1 MAHEPRPPIDVI
13 VSAMRGEG
21 LAWSDVVVTVDE
33 FVDACSA
40 HEVAPLLY
48 GRLMEAAGT
57 VWPPDLIERLAHVAR
72 AEAASELLRRAELSS
87 ALAVLAAAHVKPILI
102 KGTPL
107 AYTLYDSPS
116 ARPRCDTDLVLAR
129 ADLSR
134 ARDALVAHGYA
145 PTVYCDG
152 ELLFRQFELQKV
164 DRFGVTHTLD
174 IHWGVSTQTVFADL
188 LTYDELAAEAVHV
201 PALGP
206 YARAAGHVH
215 ALLLACVHPVMHHRN
230 APRLLWSYD
239 VHLLASRM
247 RDDQWTVLVRCARD
261 RKVAAVVAHS
271 LTSAQGLWR
280 TPVPGAAFEDLAAAT
295 GEPSAEYLARNRTWR
310 HELVANVVHLPSWRS
325 RLRLLREVAFPS
337 AEYMSRSY
345 RVTGGVA
352 ALLLPALYVHRLA
365 AGASKMLRGKK

>member
-1 MAHEPRPPIDVI
+1 M
-13 VSAMRGEG
+13 
-21 LAWSDVVVTVDE
+21 AWSDVGVTVDE
-33 FVDACSA
+33 LVEASSA

-48 GRLMEAAGT
+48 GRLMEAAGNA
-57 VWPPDLIERLAHVAR
+57 WPPDVIERFAHIAR
-72 AEAASELLRRAELSS
+72 AEAAAELLRRSELSS
-87 ALAVLAAAHVKPILI
+87 ALAALTAAHVTPILI

-107 AYTLYDSPS
+107 AYTVYDSPS
-116 ARPRCDTDLVLAR
+116 ARTRCDTDLVLAH

-164 DRFGVTHTLD
+164 DRFGVAHTLD
-174 IHWGVSTQTVFADL
+174 VHWGVSTQTVFADL
-188 LTYDELAAEAVHV
+188 LSYDELAAEAVHV

-206 YARAAGHVH
+206 FARAAGQIH

-247 RDDQWTVLVRCARD
+247 RDDQWTVLVRRARD

-271 LTSAQGLWR
+271 LTSVQRLWR
-280 TPVPGAAFEDLAAAT
+280 TPVPGSVVADLAAAT
-295 GEPSAEYLARNRTWR
+295 GEPSAKYLAPNRTWR
-310 HELVANVVHLPSWRS
+310 HEIVANVIHLPTWRS
-325 RLRLLREVAFPS
+325 RLRLMREVAFPS
-337 AEYMSRSY
+337 AAYMSRSY

-365 AGASKMLRGKK
+365 AGASKLLRGKK